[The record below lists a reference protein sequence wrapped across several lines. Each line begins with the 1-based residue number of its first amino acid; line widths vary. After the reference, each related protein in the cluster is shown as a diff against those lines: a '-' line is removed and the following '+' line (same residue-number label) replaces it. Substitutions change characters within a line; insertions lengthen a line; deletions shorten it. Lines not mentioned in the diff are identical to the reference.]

1 MAEQEIPLLQDT
13 PETAEPEGGDDGDAA
28 PTEGGVQGPVLDVDM
43 IIRRLL
49 GYKDKP
55 GKQVLC
61 SCMQDAVC
69 NNKITF
75 KKSVIIPPYC
85 SSLFN

>member
-1 MAEQEIPLLQDT
+1 MAEQEVPLLQDT
-13 PETAEPEGGDDGDAA
+13 LETAGPEDGVDGDAA

-61 SCMQDAVC
+61 SLHACRMQSV
-69 NNKITF
+69 ITF
-75 KKSVIIPPYC
+75 KNSVIIPPYF